1 MKTKIIK
8 VLAVSALLSM
18 TMGCVVFANSDA
30 KSNQTLQI
38 QNEKTESKASQEE
51 QKSADFGTVA
61 AAETVAAAQP
71 ALTRQQQHV
80 VKTYNGQP
88 QDGVPVA
95 VDVSYVNGLEIVKYV
110 NLAEEVY
117 PANVVP
123 EEFNM
128 SPLNDNNSMSWG
140 KIMSLKCVS

>member
-1 MKTKIIK
+1 MATSFCRGDI
-8 VLAVSALLSM
+8 
-18 TMGCVVFANSDA
+18 
-30 KSNQTLQI
+30 
-38 QNEKTESKASQEE
+38 EE

-61 AAETVAAAQP
+61 TAETVAAAQP

-128 SPLNDNNSMSWG
+128 SPLNDNYFYVMGQNNESEMRIIDRYGNVFVRRRNQSRTIECG
-140 KIMSLKCVS
+140 IFGLTKAV